1 MRLGST
7 RRERELR
14 DRGRFSR
21 DGERGALHVAMAG
34 EAWRLGPADAARSYP
49 DVERVIAAAKA
60 AGADAVHP
68 GYGFLSEKATDSSP
82 RTPRAMK
89 MELSVEALR
98 AGVVAEVTVSEGEP
112 DPRRHR
118 VLGPARGS
126 SPRSRYRK
134 ASRWPKA
141 RCSSPSRMPGRM
153 RERAIRRS
161 DPLV

>member
-1 MRLGST
+1 MRLGSA

-21 DGERGALHVAMAG
+21 DGERGALHVATAG
-34 EAWRLGPADAARSYP
+34 EAWRLGPAEAARSYP

-89 MELSVEALR
+89 MELSVEAPR

-112 DPRRHR
+112 VSEGAVLVTFSDAGADAGTDDP
-118 VLGPARGS
+118 P
-126 SPRSRYRK
+126 
-134 ASRWPKA
+134 
-141 RCSSPSRMPGRM
+141 
-153 RERAIRRS
+153 E
-161 DPLV
+161 